1 MPGTPA
7 PPAPPAPAGTR
18 PTQTLPTAHVPPGQQ
33 FVPREPQVLHCPP
46 AVVRSQPSPLE
57 QVLFAQQIWVEAPQG
72 LHIPVS
78 QMRPLPQALL
88 AQHDCPDPPQRVQIP
103 IVAVPTGGAQ

>member
-1 MPGTPA
+1 
-7 PPAPPAPAGTR
+7 
-18 PTQTLPTAHVPPGQQ
+18 L
-33 FVPREPQVLHCPP
+33 VPREPQALHWPP
-46 AVVRSQPSPLE
+46 AVVWSQPSPFE
-57 QVLFAQQIWVEAPQG
+57 QVLLAQHAWVEPPQG

-88 AQHDCPDPPQRVQIP
+88 AQHDCPDPPHRVQIP